1 MKTSHL
7 SRYEQEE
14 YLLDQRTPAMLHH
27 LAECSACRD
36 QVAHLQQ
43 QLGLFRTTA
52 LAYSAESLA
61 GRSQLSLAA
70 RPKPSAAL
78 HWALAALVLLLM
90 GLLPLHLF
98 TPQPAPQVVATR
110 NDALDDALLDQV
122 DEQLSV
128 AVPSPMESLTHLV
141 STDSSKAG
149 NSGPVSSGMR
159 SQPSAQSN

>member
-36 QVAHLQQ
+36 EVAHLQQ

-52 LAYSAESLA
+52 LAYSAHSLA
-61 GRSQLSLAA
+61 GRPQPSLAH
-70 RPKPSAAL
+70 RRGPSATL
-78 HWALAALVLLLM
+78 GWALAGLVLLVL

-98 TPQPAPQVVATR
+98 TPRPAPQA
-110 NDALDDALLDQV
+110 AAMSDDALLDQV

-141 STDSSKAG
+141 STESSSKAG
-149 NSGPVSSGMR
+149 NTRPASSGIG

>member
-36 QVAHLQQ
+36 EVAHLQQ

-61 GRSQLSLAA
+61 SRPQPSLAH
-70 RPKPSAAL
+70 RRGPSATL
-78 HWALAALVLLLM
+78 GWALAALVLLIL

-98 TPQPAPQVVATR
+98 TPKPAPQAVAMS
-110 NDALDDALLDQV
+110 DDALLDQV

-141 STDSSKAG
+141 STDSSSKAG
-149 NSGPVSSGMR
+149 NTRPASSGIG